1 MTVSASFLLYS
12 GSLCDDWPTAGK
24 PHTPTVRV
32 NISCFTCTDPD
43 KVTSQGILFVRD
55 PLRKLGRQM
64 RLHLSNTMPVLKM
77 NKWVTGGKV
86 TCPIFQVNA
95 TIWASTSGKLIT
107 EYFPVL
113 KVKINSKLIF
123 FHLLHWIY
131 LCFYLH
137 GKSKAP
143 LGVLML
149 LEGSV
154 CFHLLP
160 LVQVCLALVTKEL
173 NLTILAPLIP
183 EPPEDFKIFTGK

>member
-24 PHTPTVRV
+24 LHTPTVRV

-123 FHLLHWIY
+123 FSFITLNLSLLLLAWEE
-131 LCFYLH
+131 
-137 GKSKAP
+137 KSP
-143 LGVLML
+143 LGCFNAFGRLCML
-149 LEGSV
+149 SS
-154 CFHLLP
+154 
-160 LVQVCLALVTKEL
+160 
-173 NLTILAPLIP
+173 LAPCP
-183 EPPEDFKIFTGK
+183 SVPGSSY